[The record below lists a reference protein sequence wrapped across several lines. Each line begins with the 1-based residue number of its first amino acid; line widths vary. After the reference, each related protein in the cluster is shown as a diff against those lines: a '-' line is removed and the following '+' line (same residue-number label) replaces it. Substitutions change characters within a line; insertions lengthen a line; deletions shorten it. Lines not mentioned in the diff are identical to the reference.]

1 MKTISTF
8 LATALCLL
16 GSVAFA
22 QVDSTQVLAGD
33 SILLYGNFNGAPEG
47 SAVVFSYQGGGMVN
61 TFAVS
66 CNADGSFFTSFIL
79 PSDYGNMNAVFT
91 TCEGIEI
98 AQTQAWGGF
107 TQALYFYADYCSNPV
122 GGDCNT
128 EFYFA
133 PIDSNFIFTGDVYI
147 YLPVIDPTTIC
158 EWDFG
163 TGDTSNA
170 TFPVYDY
177 ASFGTY
183 TLCLTILAADGCTST
198 FCDTFTVAQDGTVS
212 GFGASSQGFT
222 LRVVAEGTQLAV
234 GEETIT
240 TSVAQVFPNPVNET
254 ASLRVNSARA
264 NKGTLEI
271 VNLQGQVMQR
281 TNWSVGT
288 GISTIELP
296 VETLRSGMYMVRL
309 IDANGAVSA
318 TSFVK

>member
-8 LATALCLL
+8 FTTVLCLL

-22 QVDSTQVLAGD
+22 QFDSTQVLAGD
-33 SILLYGNFNGAPEG
+33 TILIYGDFTGAPLET
-47 SAVVFSYQGGGMVN
+47 SVQFSYQGGGMVN
-61 TFAVS
+61 TFSVT
-66 CNADGSFFTSFIL
+66 CDPEGSFSTTFVL
-79 PSDYGNMNAVFT
+79 PSDYGNLNAIFT
-91 TCEGIEI
+91 TCDGLEI
-98 AQTQAWGGF
+98 VQTQAWGGF
-107 TQALYFYADYCSNPV
+107 TQALYFYTDYCNGPV
-122 GGDCNT
+122 GDCNT

-133 PIDSNFIFTGDVYI
+133 PTDSNFVFTGDVYI
-147 YLPVIDPTTIC
+147 YLPAIDPGTVCT
-158 EWDFG
+158 WDFG
-163 TGDTSNA
+163 TGDSSNV

-198 FCDTFTVAQDGTVS
+198 FCDTFTVAEDGTVS
-212 GFGASSQGFT
+212 GFGANSQGFT
-222 LRVVAEGTQLAV
+222 LKVVAEGTQLAV
-234 GEETIT
+234 AEENIT
-240 TSVAQVFPNPVNET
+240 TAIAQVFPNPVNET

-271 VNLQGQVMQR
+271 VNLQGQIMQR

-288 GISTIELP
+288 GSTAIELP

-309 IDANGAVSA
+309 IDANGAVST